1 MGSVLRMSAPRE
13 SLIFLTK
20 VALGKDCGRMLAV
33 EQATRHAVKRCEGTA

>member
-20 VALGKDCGRMLAV
+20 VALGKGMKIGQR
-33 EQATRHAVKRCEGTA
+33 GG